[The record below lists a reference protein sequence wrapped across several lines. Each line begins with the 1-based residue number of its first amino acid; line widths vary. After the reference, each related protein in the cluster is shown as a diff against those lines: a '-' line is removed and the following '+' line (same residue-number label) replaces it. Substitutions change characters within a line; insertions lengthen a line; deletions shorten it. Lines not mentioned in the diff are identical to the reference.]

1 MNSKDINGMNL
12 IQRDLGKIMAILEQ
26 HSGWLKRIDKAIS
39 DHGLDITEIKS
50 RLSVLEQTHKTADQF
65 KDWSLK
71 KVSIGFTVVFSLI
84 TILIQLVF
92 RNI

>member
-65 KDWSLK
+65 KDWSMK
-71 KVSIGFTVVFSLI
+71 KAAIAFTGIFIFIELVLNYFIG
-84 TILIQLVF
+84 
-92 RNI
+92 